1 MIERK
6 WRRVRHFLQ
15 ASEAVSAL
23 EYALLVGIITVALGA
38 AVTQFGADL
47 QTTIANIGND
57 VITRGNLVT
66 QSTGPAPGPA
76 PGPTP

>member
-6 WRRVRHFLQ
+6 LRSIRRFLK

-47 QTTIANIGND
+47 QSTIETMATT
-57 VITRGNLVT
+57 
-66 QSTGPAPGPA
+66 
-76 PGPTP
+76 

>member
-6 WRRVRHFLQ
+6 WRRIRHFLK

-38 AVTQFGADL
+38 AITQFGTQL

-66 QSTGPAPGPA
+66 QSTGPGPA
-76 PGPTP
+76 PTP